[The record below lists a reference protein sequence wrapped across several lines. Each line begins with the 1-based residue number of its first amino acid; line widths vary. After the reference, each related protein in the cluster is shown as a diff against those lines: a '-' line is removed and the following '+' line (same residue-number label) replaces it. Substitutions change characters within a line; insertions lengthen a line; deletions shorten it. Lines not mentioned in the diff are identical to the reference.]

1 MGTVKVRHLKEILDP
16 QARYVFIEDAGL
28 TRALVLSRVEKDS
41 LYLTARGRLPFSG
54 RGSAE
59 GYFTASDGK
68 GVVLF
73 SGALEQIPKAKTEKI
88 WRLKP
93 NLKSLELVNRRQ
105 FVRYA
110 LKAPLSI
117 ALECDAKPVRALLVN
132 ISEGGVRMS
141 VSSKIPANVIYHF
154 ALDLPFSPEP
164 LHFETDGLV
173 LYCEPEERP
182 ERFMTGVTFVAPV
195 FEKVE
200 DQKTYQKSRERLAY
214 FLSTNSELFTEEKR

>member
-1 MGTVKVRHLKEILDP
+1 MGSLKVRHLKEILDP
-16 QARYVFIEDAGL
+16 QARYIFIEDGGM
-28 TRALVLSRVEKDS
+28 TRALGLSRVEKDS
-41 LYLTARGRLPFSG
+41 LYLTARSRLPMAS
-54 RGSAE
+54 RGTAE

-73 SGALEQIPKAKTEKI
+73 SGAMEAVPKAKSDRI

-105 FVRYA
+105 FVRYG
-110 LKAPLSI
+110 LKTPLSI
-117 ALECDAKPVRALLVN
+117 SLECDEKPIRALLVN
-132 ISEGGVRMS
+132 ISEGGLRMS
-141 VSSKIPANVIYHF
+141 VTSKIPANVIYHF

-182 ERFMTGVTFVAPV
+182 ERQMTGVTFVAPV
-195 FEKVE
+195 FENVE
-200 DQKTYQKSRERLAY
+200 DQKAYQKSRERLAY
-214 FLSTNSELFTEEKR
+214 FLSTNSELFVEEKR